1 MRNRNYE
8 GALPQFP
15 SISYDFVKKYANP
28 PNVKKT
34 PLKYQ
39 GKT

>member
-8 GALPQFP
+8 GALSGFP

-28 PNVKKT
+28 PNVKKH
-34 PLKYQ
+34 L
-39 GKT
+39 